1 MDVNI
6 FAKVLSPHS
15 LGPCLLVKIKKNRP
29 SIMPRD
35 QIDFIVVV
43 FIEAAEIY
51 DIRRLA
57 NSVHVNMCE
66 N

>member
-1 MDVNI
+1 
-6 FAKVLSPHS
+6 
-15 LGPCLLVKIKKNRP
+15 
-29 SIMPRD
+29 MPRD